1 MSDNEFR
8 NNVHKAEEIIQGLND
23 AIRTLAHFC
32 ESQKNC
38 ENCPLC
44 TSYTKD
50 KWRCR
55 FTGKC
60 PEEWEVI

>member
-23 AIRTLAHFC
+23 AIRTLADFC
-32 ESQKNC
+32 ESQKYC
-38 ENCPLC
+38 EDCPLC
-44 TSYTKD
+44 TRYTKD